1 MQNELMQTENGLVPV
16 YMTTS
21 GERVVYGSELH
32 EVLGVKSKF
41 ADWIKNRLN
50 DCEAEE
56 NEDFES
62 FSKILEKSG
71 RPQTEYIIKLDT
83 AKEMAML
90 ERNEMGKQ
98 VRRYFIEIE
107 KRYRTPR
114 VPVTPMPPITNPMQ
128 ELSPQLQLLINM
140 ELRQKETDRELLEL
154 KDQARRQ
161 DETIQAVKEAMM
173 DAGQEQDFSPWV
185 SSSIKR
191 IAESKSFEDN
201 PYRYQT
207 VWGESYKRLTDKAGC
222 DLNVLLKNAKK
233 RAQQN
238 GATKTQVKNISKLS
252 VIANDK
258 RLKALYISSIQEMV
272 IAYCIGTEE

>member
-1 MQNELMQTENGLVPV
+1 
-16 YMTTS
+16 
-21 GERVVYGSELH
+21 
-32 EVLGVKSKF
+32 
-41 ADWIKNRLN
+41 
-50 DCEAEE
+50 
-56 NEDFES
+56 
-62 FSKILEKSG
+62 
-71 RPQTEYIIKLDT
+71 
-83 AKEMAML
+83 ML
-90 ERNEMGKQ
+90 ERNDKGKQ

-114 VPVTPMPPITNPMQ
+114 VPVTPMPPVTNQIQ
-128 ELSPQLQLLINM
+128 ELSPRLQLLVNM

-173 DAGQEQDFSPWV
+173 DAGQEQDFSAWV

-201 PYRYQT
+201 PYRYQSA
-207 VWGESYKRLTDKAGC
+207 WGESYKRLTDKAGC

-272 IAYCIGTEE
+272 IAYCISTEE